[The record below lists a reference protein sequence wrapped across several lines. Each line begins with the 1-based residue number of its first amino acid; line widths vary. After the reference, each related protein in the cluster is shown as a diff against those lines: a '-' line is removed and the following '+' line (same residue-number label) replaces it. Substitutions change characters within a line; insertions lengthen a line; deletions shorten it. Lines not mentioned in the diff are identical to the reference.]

1 METKYLSRKE
11 KLSFTVAAFGRSGI
25 YTIMTMFY
33 MVFLVDVVFQGM
45 KNAGVTASS
54 IILAGRIFDA
64 ANDPIMGMIVD
75 RTRTKW
81 GKMRP
86 YLLFS
91 PVPIAITTVL
101 LFWAPGFASDGAKI
115 AYAAVTYILWG
126 VMFTIQDVPFWG
138 LSAVITPNEQERTSF
153 LSTAR
158 LGSTFGGILPSLLIP
173 VLRNSTLGLKN
184 GYLVGA
190 TIFALLGAALS
201 SLAFFN
207 TKERVEQSEKTPSL
221 KESVQMV
228 AKNKVLLIVIM
239 AAILGSTMV
248 IANISAD
255 YISNYLILQNGNN
268 GFVPKGT
275 VLTTLTIAIGVGM
288 VPAMAVFPLLRKKF
302 SLKQIYIGSSLF
314 GVIAH
319 MACYLIFV
327 GNVEHI
333 NLYLLWVC
341 LFFMGFPLGIY
352 NVITYALIADS
363 VDYIEWKTGKRS
375 EGVCFA
381 FQTFL
386 SKVTAGIAGVATGIV
401 LDKGG
406 YIEPDPTQLD
416 AMGKQILAAQSPD
429 TLKWLL
435 FMVTVLPAIG
445 FALTIIPMLF
455 NDYTGKKKDQI
466 QQELSERHEHHEQEK
481 AAAEK

>member
-64 ANDPIMGMIVD
+64 TNDPIMGMIVD

-416 AMGKQILAAQSPD
+416 AMGKQILATQSPD

>member
-1 METKYLSRKE
+1 MGTKYLSRKE

-45 KNAGVTASS
+45 KNAGVTAST

-91 PVPIAITTVL
+91 PIPIAITTIL
-101 LFWAPGFASDGAKI
+101 LFWAPGFASSGAKI

-190 TIFALLGAALS
+190 VIFALLGAALS

-221 KESVQMV
+221 KESIQMV
-228 AKNKVLLIVIM
+228 AKNKLLLIVIM
-239 AAILGSTMV
+239 AAVLGSTMV

-268 GFVPKGT
+268 GFIPKGT
-275 VLTTLTIAIGVGM
+275 VLTTLTVAIGVGM
-288 VPAMAVFPLLRKKF
+288 VPAMAAFPLLRKKF

-314 GVIAH
+314 GVVAH
-319 MACYLIFV
+319 MACYLIFI
-327 GNVEHI
+327 GNVEHV

-386 SKVTAGIAGVATGIV
+386 SKVTAGVAGVATGIV
-401 LDKGG
+401 LDQGG

-416 AMGKQILAAQSPD
+416 AMGKQILATQSPD

-445 FALTIIPMLF
+445 FALTMIPMFF
-455 NDYTGKKKDQI
+455 NDYTGKRKEKI
-466 QQELSERHEHHEQEK
+466 QQELNERHEQHEREK
-481 AAAEK
+481 AEAGQ